1 MDIQALKIQLVKDIL
16 HSESKELLDQVY
28 SILHNDIQDPWLE
41 LDENQ
46 QYEIKLAK
54 EQADNGQVEDWSSV
68 YYKMSKKKK

>member
-46 QYEIKLAK
+46 QYEIKLAQ
-54 EQADNGQVEDWSSV
+54 EQADKGQVEDWSSV
-68 YYKMSKKKK
+68 YDKMSKKKK

>member
-28 SILHNDIQDPWLE
+28 SILHNDIEDPWLE

-46 QYEIKLAK
+46 QYEIKLAQ

-68 YYKMSKKKK
+68 YDKMSKKKK